1 MAELEGIMAAA
12 SLEGTWKVQES
23 RDQSVDT
30 ASLSP
35 PTSPESPG
43 SNDGHKQK
51 ARKQQRFRERRG
63 ATALK
68 LSLQFIEKKKFY
80 FVSDP
85 RFTTDHPTSTTA
97 KTGTPRTKPKTLPGS
112 EQFQDD
118 PLIFSMIDPPSDDLF
133 QKVYT
138 EVATSENCKKLD
150 LVMDDR
156 FNADFI
162 LVLIHRERNRP
173 LELMKRTIDLE
184 TRRRMGLK
192 YSDPVIREDKIFAWP
207 MIEYKERRLH
217 QEARP
222 MLFFDIS
229 RKPTDLAY
237 KPFYLAFEGGE
248 ELPAEVLEE
257 YLQLPLSPNFPL
269 QMIRIRC
276 EHEVLINWD
285 VIVERKDDQLR
296 VIDVFEAIYN
306 TYNTPLNSEEKRR
319 HRDLVDS
326 RIVDAAFIRRSKYI
340 RADFGRTI
348 LRGICRV
355 DLLGNTTLF
364 NGLFF
369 DDTFKQYCLTL
380 REQDP
385 NDIRLSP
392 LF

>member
-1 MAELEGIMAAA
+1 MAELVAAMEAA
-12 SLEGTWKVQES
+12 SLDGTSKVQES
-23 RDQSVDT
+23 RGQSMAET
-30 ASLSP
+30 ASP

-43 SNDGHKQK
+43 FNDGHKEK
-51 ARKQQRFRERRG
+51 ARKQQRFRHRRVFLEQERR
-63 ATALK
+63 
-68 LSLQFIEKKKFY
+68 
-80 FVSDP
+80 
-85 RFTTDHPTSTTA
+85 R
-97 KTGTPRTKPKTLPGS
+97 
-112 EQFQDD
+112 
-118 PLIFSMIDPPSDDLF
+118 PS
-133 QKVYT
+133 
-138 EVATSENCKKLD
+138 
-150 LVMDDR
+150 
-156 FNADFI
+156 
-162 LVLIHRERNRP
+162 
-173 LELMKRTIDLE
+173 ELMKRAIQLE
-184 TRRRMGLK
+184 TMRRMGLQ
-192 YSDPVIREDKIFAWP
+192 YSDPVISEDKKIAWP
-207 MIEYKERRLH
+207 MIEYSKRRLD
-217 QEARP
+217 QEAKP

-229 RKPTDLAY
+229 RKPSDPAY

-248 ELPAEVLEE
+248 ELPADVLEE

-306 TYNTPLNSEEKRR
+306 TYNTPLTSQEKTDYK
-319 HRDLVDS
+319 HLVDTDICD
-326 RIVDAAFIRRSKYI
+326 RAYIRRSKYI

-380 REQDP
+380 REQEP

>member
-12 SLEGTWKVQES
+12 SLEGTS
-23 RDQSVDT
+23 IPNP
-30 ASLSP
+30 ASP

-43 SNDGHKQK
+43 FNDGHKQK
-51 ARKQQRFRERRG
+51 ARKQPKFRYRR
-63 ATALK
+63 
-68 LSLQFIEKKKFY
+68 
-80 FVSDP
+80 DP
-85 RFTTDHPTSTTA
+85 KSSTDQPTSTTA
-97 KTGTPRTKPKTLPGS
+97 RTGTPRSKPKSLPEPSQSQPSGS
-112 EQFQDD
+112 KDSASPPATFWMMHVKPEQFKDD
-118 PLIFSMIDPPSDDLF
+118 LIIDSMIDTPSDYFF
-133 QKVYT
+133 Q
-138 EVATSENCKKLD
+138 
-150 LVMDDR
+150 R
-156 FNADFI
+156 
-162 LVLIHRERNRP
+162 VLKSQPPRIAEMLIDRERNRP
-173 LELMKRTIDLE
+173 IELMARAIELE
-184 TRRRMGLK
+184 TIKRMGFK
-192 YSDPVIREDKIFAWP
+192 YSDPVIREDKILAWP
-207 MIEYKERRLH
+207 MIEYKKRRLD
-217 QEARP
+217 QEAKP

-229 RKPTDLAY
+229 RKPTDPAY

-248 ELPAEVLEE
+248 ELPADVLEE

-306 TYNTPLNSEEKRR
+306 TYNTPLNSQERKRY
-319 HRDLVDS
+319 RDLIDS
-326 RIVDAAFIRRSKYI
+326 DIVDAAFMRRSKYI
-340 RADFGRTI
+340 PADFGPMM
-348 LRGICRV
+348 LRGFCRV

-369 DDTFKQYCLTL
+369 DETFKQYCLTL